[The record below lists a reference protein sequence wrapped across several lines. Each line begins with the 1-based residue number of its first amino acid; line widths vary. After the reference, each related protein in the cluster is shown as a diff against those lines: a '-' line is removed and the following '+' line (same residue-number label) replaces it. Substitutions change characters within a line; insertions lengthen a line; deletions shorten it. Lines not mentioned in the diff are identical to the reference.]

1 MVGHI
6 SIRVCVILV
15 MLCVGLLMG
24 SLVLEVIHEG
34 QSVARGR
41 PAMLPWLVALVKHA
55 VQPFR

>member
-15 MLCVGLLMG
+15 MLCMGLLMG
-24 SLVLEVIHEG
+24 SLVLEVVHYG
-34 QSVARGR
+34 QAVAGRR
-41 PAMLPWLVALVKHA
+41 PAMLALLVALVKHA